1 MTNVEFSEKEDKI
14 VSFLIKG
21 HTEAYNYGE
30 DIVCASISA
39 TSIMT
44 LNGLIEVL
52 KVKKLNYEMKD
63 GYIFCD
69 LRNVDAEDL
78 NKSQSLLKSLAIML
92 KQISKDYPKN
102 VQFRARR
109 YGK

>member
-1 MTNVEFSEKEDKI
+1 MTYIEFSEKEDKI
-14 VSFLIKG
+14 VSYLIKG
-21 HTEAYNYGE
+21 HTGAYNYGE

-52 KVKKLNYEMKD
+52 KIKKLNYEMRD

-69 LRNVDAEDL
+69 LRNVDEDDL
-78 NKSQSLLKSLAIML
+78 EKSQSLIKSLAIML
-92 KQISKDYPKN
+92 ESIAKDYPKN
-102 VQFRARR
+102 VQFRTRR
-109 YGK
+109 YEK

>member
-1 MTNVEFSEKEDKI
+1 MTYIEFSEKEDKI
-14 VSFLIKG
+14 VSYLIKG

-52 KVKKLNYEMKD
+52 KIKKLNYEMRD

-69 LRNVDAEDL
+69 LRNVDEDDL
-78 NKSQSLLKSLAIML
+78 EKSQSLIKSLAIML
-92 KQISKDYPKN
+92 ESIAKDYSKN
-102 VQFRARR
+102 VQFRTRR
-109 YGK
+109 YEK

>member
-1 MTNVEFSEKEDKI
+1 MTYIEFSEKEDKI
-14 VSFLIKG
+14 VSYLIKG

-52 KVKKLNYEMKD
+52 KIKKLNYEMRD

-69 LRNVDAEDL
+69 LRNVDEEDL
-78 NKSQSLLKSLAIML
+78 EKSQSLIKSLAIML
-92 KQISKDYPKN
+92 ESIAKDYPKN
-102 VQFRARR
+102 VQFRTRR
-109 YGK
+109 YEK

>member
-1 MTNVEFSEKEDKI
+1 MTYIEFSEKEDKI
-14 VSFLIKG
+14 VSYLIKG

-52 KVKKLNYEMKD
+52 KIKKLNYEMRD

-69 LRNVDAEDL
+69 LRNVDEDDL
-78 NKSQSLLKSLAIML
+78 AKSQSLIKSLAIML
-92 KQISKDYPKN
+92 ESIAKDYPKN
-102 VQFRARR
+102 VQFRTRR
-109 YGK
+109 YEK